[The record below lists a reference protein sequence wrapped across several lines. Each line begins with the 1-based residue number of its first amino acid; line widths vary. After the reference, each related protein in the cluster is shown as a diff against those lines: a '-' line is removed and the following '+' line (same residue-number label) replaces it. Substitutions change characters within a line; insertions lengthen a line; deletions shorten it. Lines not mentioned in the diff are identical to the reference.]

1 MTSSKP
7 AIHFLIAE
15 DDEVDILALKRI
27 LIEIDQ
33 DIAFS
38 IAHDGKEALARL
50 RENAGKGKEKER
62 MIVLLDLNMPRMN
75 GHEFLEALR
84 ADDAISD
91 TQVFVLSTSTHPSDV
106 NASYKRHVAGYIP
119 KDKLDAQSFRQ
130 LFDSYLQMTTFPG
143 DE

>member
-1 MTSSKP
+1 MTKSKSNT
-7 AIHFLIAE
+7 HFLIAE

-38 IAHDGKEALARL
+38 IAHDGNEALAKL
-50 RENAGKGKEKER
+50 RENAARGKEKER

-75 GHEFLEALR
+75 GHEFLDTLR
-84 ADDAISD
+84 ADPAISD

-106 NASYKRHVAGYIP
+106 SASYKKHVAGYIP
-119 KDKLDAQSFRQ
+119 KDRLDAESFRQ
-130 LFDSYLQMTTFPG
+130 LFDSYLRMTAFPE
-143 DE
+143 DD